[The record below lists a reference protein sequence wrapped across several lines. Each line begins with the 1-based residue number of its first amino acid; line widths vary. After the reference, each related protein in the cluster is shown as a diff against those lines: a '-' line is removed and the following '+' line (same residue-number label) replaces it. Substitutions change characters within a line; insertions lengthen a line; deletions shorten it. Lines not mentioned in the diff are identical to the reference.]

1 VVRGAPGGTNINVS
15 VNRRFRLTGKAWL
28 RVRADAFN
36 LLNQVNLLF
45 PSNSLNVVANTSARA
60 VFNSPSFGLIATAR
74 ASQFM
79 QLAARIEF

>member
-1 VVRGAPGGTNINVS
+1 
-15 VNRRFRLTGKAWL
+15 
-28 RVRADAFN
+28 
-36 LLNQVNLLF
+36 VNLLF